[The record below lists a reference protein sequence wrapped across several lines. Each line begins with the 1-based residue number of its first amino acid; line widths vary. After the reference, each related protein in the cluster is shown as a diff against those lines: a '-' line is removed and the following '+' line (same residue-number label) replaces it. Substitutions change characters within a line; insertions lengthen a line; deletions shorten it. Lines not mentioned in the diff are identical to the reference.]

1 MAELSSS
8 FAGWVRVALWV
19 LVGAALAIPFV
30 FGQEGTKPPGSRQP
44 VLSRKL
50 QGRPVLVEL
59 FTSEGCSDCPPADA
73 LLARLDREQFVRG
86 ADAIVLSEHV
96 TYWNHDGWA
105 DPFSMEENDERQQ
118 EYVDRFHLD
127 SSYTPQ
133 AVVDGSLQ
141 FVGNNAGAMEQAVQ
155 QAAGAAKEPLTI
167 ENAHWEKGG
176 VAFTVRTQAGPGA
189 ELEAALAENAT
200 HRTVTAGENAG
211 RVLHHVSV
219 VRVMKNFGSKAFDG
233 RVLRLAD
240 GGLIHGEDAK
250 VPVRLVV
257 FVADRKTGH
266 ILAVAEQTLAR

>member
-1 MAELSSS
+1 M
-8 FAGWVRVALWV
+8 
-19 LVGAALAIPFV
+19 LVGAALAIPFL
-30 FGQEGTKPPGSRQP
+30 FGQAGTKAPGPRKP
-44 VLSRKL
+44 VLS
-50 QGRPVLVEL
+50 RPVLVEL

-118 EYVDRFHLD
+118 QYVDRFHLE

-133 AVVDGSLQ
+133 AVVDGTLQ
-141 FVGNNAGAMEQAVQ
+141 FVGNNPRAMERAVQ
-155 QAAGAAKEPLTI
+155 LAAGAAKEPLTI
-167 ENAHWEKGG
+167 EHAHWEKGG
-176 VAFTVRTQAGPGA
+176 VVFAVDSQAGQGA
-189 ELEAALAENAT
+189 VLEAALAEDAT
-200 HRTVTAGENAG
+200 HREVTAGENAG
-211 RVLHHVSV
+211 RVLHHVAV

-233 RVLRLAD
+233 RALRLAD
-240 GGLIHGEDAK
+240 WGLMHGEDAK

-266 ILAVAEQTLAR
+266 ILGAAEQTLTR